1 MGLLTEVLYAVV
13 ITVIPIIA
21 SNIVKYLS
29 AKKLEIEQ
37 KSESNKKVSDV
48 EVFNNTLVMV
58 IELIQKTVDT
68 VSQTYV
74 DRLKKEG
81 KFTKE
86 SQEIAFDRAK
96 DSVKSLL
103 DTRTRDIL
111 SSVYSDLDKWIEIQI
126 ESYIKSSKIVES

>member
-74 DRLKKEG
+74 NRIKKEG
-81 KFTKE
+81 KFAKE
-86 SQEIAFDRAK
+86 KGDA
-96 DSVKSLL
+96 
-103 DTRTRDIL
+103 
-111 SSVYSDLDKWIEIQI
+111 Y
-126 ESYIKSSKIVES
+126 